1 MFSPTRLRRNQRP
14 SLPRCCFVTDR
25 EVEVSRRALDLAN
38 VKRRNQRPSLPR
50 CCFVTD
56 HEVEVSRRA
65 LDLANVKRWIPED
78 HRLNSLAIARQSL
91 KTGILESFVRDRR
104 PHPLEFS
111 ARESF
116 LH

>member
-1 MFSPTRLRRNQRP
+1 M
-14 SLPRCCFVTDR
+14 
-25 EVEVSRRALDLAN
+25 
-38 VKRRNQRPSLPR
+38 
-50 CCFVTD
+50 TD

-116 LH
+116 LHELTIKVLSVLHVSVDQLLRRRADHSARCT